1 MFVERAPARGSF
13 RACIR
18 AISLKASMAPAVHD
32 SDSDASIAELS
43 PRKAKSQAESPDRQ
57 SDRPSPEE
65 SEEEDSEVYEIET
78 ILDAKRGATGSVRF
92 LTQSFERRAFN
103 YFLQRQGSATSLN
116 GADIRT
122 RRIAG
127 LMSEMPRE

>member
-1 MFVERAPARGSF
+1 VFVECAPARGSF

-18 AISLKASMAPAVHD
+18 AISLKASMAPAVRD

-43 PRKAKSQAESPDRQ
+43 PRKAKFQAESPDQQ

-65 SEEEDSEVYEIET
+65 SEEEDSEVYEIEA

-92 LTQSFERRAFN
+92 LKDSLKDARSNISFKDKNRLLR
-103 YFLQRQGSATSLN
+103 
-116 GADIRT
+116 
-122 RRIAG
+122 
-127 LMSEMPRE
+127 